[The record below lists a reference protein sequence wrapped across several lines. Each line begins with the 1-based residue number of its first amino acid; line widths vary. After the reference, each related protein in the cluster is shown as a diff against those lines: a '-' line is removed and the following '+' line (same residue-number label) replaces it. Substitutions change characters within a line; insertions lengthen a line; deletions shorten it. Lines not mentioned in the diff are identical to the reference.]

1 MCKVRIVEQGFE
13 SCTEPEFFQAYY
25 LQLQKLQLLQ
35 SCQFKHTPLDSF
47 AESII
52 NFEQMNLIVV
62 AATSVKFKTAFL
74 NAWWAMNFG
83 L

>member
-1 MCKVRIVEQGFE
+1 MCKVRTVEQGFE
-13 SCTEPEFFQAYY
+13 SCTEPELFQAYY

-52 NFEQMNLIVV
+52 
-62 AATSVKFKTAFL
+62 
-74 NAWWAMNFG
+74 
-83 L
+83 

>member
-1 MCKVRIVEQGFE
+1 MCKVRTVEQGFE

-35 SCQFKHTPLDSF
+35 SYQFKHTPLDSF

-52 NFEQMNLIVV
+52 WTNESDSRCRNKCQI
-62 AATSVKFKTAFL
+62 
-74 NAWWAMNFG
+74 
-83 L
+83 